1 VKTLWLAGQDRA
13 DTFYREWMDLRRR
26 VLREPL
32 RLVYSDSDLEAERDD
47 RHLLALDEAGKVIGG
62 LLVREKDQPPGVW
75 KIRQVAVE
83 PALQGTGIGRHLMTL
98 VAREAADSGIST
110 LVLHS
115 RESVCGFYE
124 KLGYRL
130 EGEAFDEIGIP
141 HRRMSLSR

>member
-1 VKTLWLAGQDRA
+1 
-13 DTFYREWMDLRRR
+13 MDLRQR

-32 RLVYSDSDLEAERDD
+32 GLFYSDSDLEAERDD
-47 RHLLALDEAGKVIGG
+47 RHFLALDESGKVIGG
-62 LLVREKDQPPGVW
+62 LLVREKDQPIGVW

-98 VAREAADSGIST
+98 VAREAADAGIST

-124 KLGYRL
+124 KLGYRN

-141 HRRMSLSR
+141 HRRMSLSP

>member
-1 VKTLWLAGQDRA
+1 
-13 DTFYREWMDLRRR
+13 MDLRQR

-32 RLVYSDSDLEAERDD
+32 GLVYTAADLDAERDD
-47 RHLLALDEAGKVIGG
+47 RHLLGLDDEGKVIGG
-62 LLVREKDQPPGVW
+62 LLVRGKDQPSGVW

-83 PALQGTGIGRHLMTL
+83 PTFQGRGIGRHLMTQ
-98 VAREAADSGIST
+98 VAREAADAGIST

-124 KLGYRL
+124 KLGYQI

>member
-1 VKTLWLAGQDRA
+1 VKTLWLAGEDRSEPG
-13 DTFYREWMDLRRR
+13 FREWLDLRQR

-32 RLVYSDSDLEAERDD
+32 GLVYTAADLDAERDD
-47 RHLLALDEAGKVIGG
+47 RHLLALGDEGKVIGG
-62 LLVREKDQPPGVW
+62 LLVRGKSQPPGVW

-83 PALQGTGIGRHLMTL
+83 PTFQGRGIGRHLMTQI
-98 VAREAADSGIST
+98 AREADAAGIST

-124 KLGYRL
+124 KLGYRI